1 MIVCVLQCCDF
12 VGVDKS
18 LICSVFLMR
27 FAANSLGAEG
37 GAAVA
42 QLLPALTALQTL
54 DLQCNDACFDMLLL
68 RSWVVFMVGVLL
80 ECSSAWFY
88 LCC

>member
-12 VGVDKS
+12 VREAKFLVRFVF
-18 LICSVFLMR
+18 LIC

-42 QLLPALTALQTL
+42 RSLTALTALQTL
-54 DLQCNDACFDMLLL
+54 DLGSNSDFLFLFWDLG
-68 RSWVVFMVGVLL
+68 FGV
-80 ECSSAWFY
+80 C
-88 LCC
+88 